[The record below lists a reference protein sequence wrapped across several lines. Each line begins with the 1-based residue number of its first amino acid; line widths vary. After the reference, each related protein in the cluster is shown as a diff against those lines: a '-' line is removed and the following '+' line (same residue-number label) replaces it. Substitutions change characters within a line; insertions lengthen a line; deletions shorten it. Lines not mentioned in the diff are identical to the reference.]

1 MTFTLTS
8 DELKIV
14 QSGSVD
20 FKKFTD
26 SNKGHNNLDFKDDLS
41 NFLEGMSFTAQD
53 AVDSGFSEAQ
63 VKTLT
68 KSLEDKGAIVGD
80 FSLAKS
86 ENIEDLLKD
95 CTYFANCKTKSELE
109 INDNWMWQLTD
120 KFINW
125 VAAYNEM

>member
-68 KSLEDKGAIVGD
+68 KSLEDKGAIIGD
-80 FSLAKS
+80 FSLVKS
-86 ENIEDLLKD
+86 EGIDDLLKD